1 MSKNIN
7 AVDLNTHLG
16 KGDEHALFEGSMACS
31 QMGKRQCAP
40 CSRVHETLRVIN
52 HWRTAGVVSAE

>member
-1 MSKNIN
+1 MSKSIN

-16 KGDEHALFEGSMACS
+16 KGDEHPLFEGSMACS

-40 CSRVHETLRVIN
+40 CSRAHETLRVIS